1 MTASRNTQ
9 SDRRRT
15 ATGLPPAATVLCHD
29 ERMTVDTTPRLRRV
43 LIAELD
49 SLAQHDLEGR
59 VGRVAAEQH
68 LVGALRAAHL
78 LAGTVLVTDSMLLD
92 SRFFSSLGPRELA
105 ARLGMEV
112 SRLPLII
119 VSKEGS
125 LRTALEAK
133 LADSRFAWQLGE
145 NRPVRAWHAWIA
157 AEEAGYVTAETF
169 GAFEQ
174 GGERVEKPR
183 FAAPPRL
190 QTPSEHPHVTGFV
203 QRANAARTR
212 RSDVHHAYR
221 AVSGSLPPQHQD
233 ELDRLHREWNL
244 HYLRAMATQHHASWI
259 TFEPELT
266 AALTADGRVA
276 GPETLTISGRLHG
289 LISDAPPAVY
299 AQMRFAARHASDRF
313 KEDPTAGN
321 LRSLAFALDSSTSSP
336 GLRASAFGAIA
347 SLVLAV
353 LGLGFGVLDS
363 LGGLSKWWT
372 TAVVVLA
379 GLVTF
384 PWAAV
389 PIFRA
394 TRSKHVTGLLA
405 IGSAS

>member
-1 MTASRNTQ
+1 MTPPRPHA
-9 SDRRRT
+9 
-15 ATGLPPAATVLCHD
+15 AGPPPAATVLCHD

-49 SLAQHDLEGR
+49 SLAQRDLESRLGR
-59 VGRVAAEQH
+59 AATEQH

-92 SRFFSSLGPRELA
+92 SRFFSSVGPRELA
-105 ARLGMEV
+105 ARLGTEV
-112 SRLPLII
+112 SRLPLSI

-125 LRTALEAK
+125 LRTALAAK
-133 LADSRFAWQLGE
+133 LADEEFVWQLDDD
-145 NRPVRAWHAWIA
+145 RPLRSWHAWIA
-157 AEEAGYVTAETF
+157 AEEAGYVAAETF
-169 GAFEQ
+169 TSFDHA
-174 GGERVEKPR
+174 GGPIAKPD
-183 FAAPPRL
+183 FVAPPPLR
-190 QTPSEHPHVTGFV
+190 TRSEHPVVAEFV
-203 QRANAARTR
+203 ERAGSAEAKRSSVYADHRAARST
-212 RSDVHHAYR
+212 VE
-221 AVSGSLPPQHQD
+221 QEHQD

-244 HYLRAMATQHHASWI
+244 HYLQAMATQHHASWI

-266 AALTADGRVA
+266 AALTADGHLA
-276 GPETLTISGRLHG
+276 GPKTLTISGRLHD

-313 KEDPTAGN
+313 KEDPTARN

-372 TAVVVLA
+372 TVVVVLA

-405 IGSAS
+405 IGSTS